1 MIVLIQKPDH
11 AAPGA
16 ENRDHNQQ
24 LDSPQLLPII
34 GENEGSPPVRFD
46 GAQRILDTVRDG
58 PHRFVWILG
67 DRCLNA
73 KAFWGTAFADRF
85 WGTAGCGWKG
95 CGWIG

>member
-16 ENRDHNQQ
+16 ENRDYNQQ

-67 DRCLNA
+67 DRYLNA
-73 KAFWGTAFADRF
+73 KAFGGTAFADRF
-85 WGTAGCGWKG
+85 WGTVGCGWKG